1 MNHRNLI
8 ACLCLPPLMM
18 AADFWQE
25 KDPAQWT
32 EKEITR
38 LRTNS
43 PWARD
48 ASVEFNMGRMGNSP
62 GGPGGGPGGGGM
74 GRGGGMGPGGG
85 LGGPPPDMGSGG
97 PGGMSSPKMIVR
109 WESAAPLLEAEHGTA
124 KTPVSEWAREFYVIV
139 VSGLP
144 AGGRRGGEEASGG
157 QGGRNPM
164 GPASMKEVTSLKRKN
179 KDPIAPARVEM
190 LPTSNGS
197 LIAFLF
203 PRTDPIDADDR
214 EVSFES
220 GMGPLGIKCKFML
233 KAMTYHGK
241 LAL

>member
-62 GGPGGGPGGGGM
+62 GGPGGGHQPAC
-74 GRGGGMGPGGG
+74 PVTAH
-85 LGGPPPDMGSGG
+85 
-97 PGGMSSPKMIVR
+97 VR
-109 WESAAPLLEAEHGTA
+109 VRRIATA
-124 KTPVSEWAREFYVIV
+124 
-139 VSGLP
+139 
-144 AGGRRGGEEASGG
+144 
-157 QGGRNPM
+157 
-164 GPASMKEVTSLKRKN
+164 TS
-179 KDPIAPARVEM
+179 DPSVNA
-190 LPTSNGS
+190 
-197 LIAFLF
+197 
-203 PRTDPIDADDR
+203 
-214 EVSFES
+214 
-220 GMGPLGIKCKFML
+220 
-233 KAMTYHGK
+233 
-241 LAL
+241 